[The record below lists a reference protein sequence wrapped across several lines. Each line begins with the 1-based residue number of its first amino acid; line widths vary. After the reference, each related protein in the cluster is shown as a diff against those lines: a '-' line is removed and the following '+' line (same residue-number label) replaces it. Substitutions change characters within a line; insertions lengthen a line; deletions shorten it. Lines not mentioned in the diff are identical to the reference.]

1 MNDLLKM
8 MQLLIAVLFQ
18 TISPKTILPG
28 EDYVFLTFV
37 AIPVFFTLAL
47 IKQEKSVAVE
57 S

>member
-47 IKQEKSVAVE
+47 IKQEKNVAVE